1 MNSLLTT
8 KKKYS
13 FIIHYKYFS
22 VSEWLNQK
30 HRLNVVRISLMH
42 YTKRRFLFIRVFVF
56 FLVSYGIG
64 RTGVYCLLHTMYHQI
79 ARENTVSIYQVAR
92 LYNFQRP
99 NCISAKVRNCLFSLT
114 SVSVFF
120 SGSSGW
126 GFCWCPSLFWGF
138 FEFSVIFPSPQKP
151 TFAANF
157 NWPCYKSVGE
167 LVQIVTAKAMWQWY
181 RHPLLILP

>member
-1 MNSLLTT
+1 
-8 KKKYS
+8 
-13 FIIHYKYFS
+13 
-22 VSEWLNQK
+22 
-30 HRLNVVRISLMH
+30 MH
-42 YTKRRFLFIRVFVF
+42 YTKRRFLFIRLFVF

-99 NCISAKVRNCLFSLT
+99 NCVSTKVRNCLFSLT

-120 SGSSGW
+120 SGSSG
-126 GFCWCPSLFWGF
+126 LFFFMVPIPVLRFFEYSGF
-138 FEFSVIFPSPQKP
+138 FSCPQKP
-151 TFAANF
+151 TFPGNF
-157 NWPCYKSVGE
+157 NWPCYKRVGE
-167 LVQIVTAKAMWQWY
+167 LVRIVTARALWQWY

>member
-1 MNSLLTT
+1 
-8 KKKYS
+8 
-13 FIIHYKYFS
+13 
-22 VSEWLNQK
+22 
-30 HRLNVVRISLMH
+30 MH
-42 YTKRRFLFIRVFVF
+42 YTKRRFLFIRLFVF

-99 NCISAKVRNCLFSLT
+99 NCVSTEVRNCLFSLT

-120 SGSSGW
+120 SGSSGLFFLW
-126 GFCWCPSLFWGF
+126 FPSLFWGSSSTPVF
-138 FEFSVIFPSPQKP
+138 FSSPQKP
-151 TFAANF
+151 TFAGNF
-157 NWPCYKSVGE
+157 NWPCYKRVGE
-167 LVQIVTAKAMWQWY
+167 LVRIVTARALWQWY

>member
-1 MNSLLTT
+1 
-8 KKKYS
+8 
-13 FIIHYKYFS
+13 
-22 VSEWLNQK
+22 
-30 HRLNVVRISLMH
+30 MH
-42 YTKRRFLFIRVFVF
+42 YTKRRFLFIRLFVF

-99 NCISAKVRNCLFSLT
+99 NCISTKVRNCLFTLT

-120 SGSSGW
+120 SGSSGLFFLW
-126 GFCWCPSLFWGF
+126 FPSLFWGSSCTPVF
-138 FEFSVIFPSPQKP
+138 FSPPQKP
-151 TFAANF
+151 TFAGNF
-157 NWPCYKSVGE
+157 NWPCYKRVGE
-167 LVQIVTAKAMWQWY
+167 LVGIVTARALWQWY

>member
-1 MNSLLTT
+1 
-8 KKKYS
+8 
-13 FIIHYKYFS
+13 
-22 VSEWLNQK
+22 
-30 HRLNVVRISLMH
+30 MH
-42 YTKRRFLFIRVFVF
+42 YTKRRFLFIRLFVF

-99 NCISAKVRNCLFSLT
+99 NCISTKVRNCLFSLT

-120 SGSSGW
+120 SGNSGLFFLW
-126 GFCWCPSLFWGF
+126 FPSLFWGSSSTF
-138 FEFSVIFPSPQKP
+138 FSSPQKP
-151 TFAANF
+151 TFAGNF
-157 NWPCYKSVGE
+157 NWPCYKRVGE
-167 LVQIVTAKAMWQWY
+167 LVRIVTARALWQWH

>member
-1 MNSLLTT
+1 MLVQR
-8 KKKYS
+8 KKKS
-13 FIIHYKYFS
+13 FNIHYKYFS
-22 VSEWLNQK
+22 DSDWLNQK
-30 HRLNVVRISLMH
+30 HRLNVVHISLMH

-99 NCISAKVRNCLFSLT
+99 NCISTKVRNCLFSLT

-120 SGSSGW
+120 SGSSG
-126 GFCWCPSLFWGF
+126 
-138 FEFSVIFPSPQKP
+138 
-151 TFAANF
+151 
-157 NWPCYKSVGE
+157 
-167 LVQIVTAKAMWQWY
+167 
-181 RHPLLILP
+181 